1 MTQVNTDVLDTVLL
15 SLHPAEVLRLS
26 HELLW
31 WPCLPT
37 QIKMI
42 LLKVVAASEEVSQR
56 SKEGLAQLHRSS
68 QPSKL
73 PQHLTPLSI
82 SDITVIVARFYALI
96 KLEKVE
102 EEEMKALLENLPD
115 EYAAMLGQHHNRP
128 GILFHGIPTLTA
140 LMCWFVTLA
149 SKMTGI
155 EIPGVGMAPGG
166 KIVKPEQE
174 VDQLIISCTFL
185 CFPIDLCR

>member
-1 MTQVNTDVLDTVLL
+1 MSDMLPMQINMT
-15 SLHPAEVLRLS
+15 
-26 HELLW
+26 
-31 WPCLPT
+31 
-37 QIKMI
+37 
-42 LLKVVAASEEVSQR
+42 LLKVVEASEEVSQR

-68 QPSKL
+68 
-73 PQHLTPLSI
+73 QHLTPLSI

-155 EIPGVGMAPGG
+155 EIPGVEMAPGG

-174 VDQLIISCTFL
+174 VDQLITICTFL
-185 CFPIDLCR
+185 FSN

>member
-1 MTQVNTDVLDTVLL
+1 M
-15 SLHPAEVLRLS
+15 
-26 HELLW
+26 
-31 WPCLPT
+31 

-68 QPSKL
+68 HPSKL
-73 PQHLTPLSI
+73 PQHLTPPSI

-115 EYAAMLGQHHNRP
+115 EYAAMLGQHHNRL
-128 GILFHGIPTLTA
+128 GILFHVIPTLTA

>member
-1 MTQVNTDVLDTVLL
+1 M
-15 SLHPAEVLRLS
+15 
-26 HELLW
+26 
-31 WPCLPT
+31 
-37 QIKMI
+37 
-42 LLKVVAASEEVSQR
+42 
-56 SKEGLAQLHRSS
+56 
-68 QPSKL
+68 
-73 PQHLTPLSI
+73 
-82 SDITVIVARFYALI
+82 I
-96 KLEKVE
+96 KLEKVG
-102 EEEMKALLENLPD
+102 EEEMKALSENLPD

-174 VDQLIISCTFL
+174 VDQLITICTFL
-185 CFPIDLCR
+185 FSN